1 MLTSLPIPLCLA
13 TWLLAPAIGQ
23 DAPQRSSVAEDPEA
37 LEAGRSHYLGRPVAR
52 TMHWSGAPW
61 LLRETREK
69 EENGVM
75 LREWLACKP
84 GQVVCDLGSG
94 NGYHSLP
101 LARAVAPDGEVLAV
115 DLQPEMLTMLKV
127 RAGDAGITNIRTI
140 EGSID
145 DPHLQPASCDL
156 VLMVDVYHELSHPVR
171 VLDHV
176 RRSLRPGG
184 RLVLVEFRS
193 EDPEVHIKTEHKMS
207 QVQVLD
213 EMARNGLRFQ
223 AGTGALPWQH
233 VLAFERAPAEEGDTR
248 GWLSLGAREVARG
261 WWRALMG
268 EEDRVLKAFFLKES
282 DASVTVAWRKKGRAN
297 HEEPGGWANSLKDWK
312 LIAGRVTSKYS
323 GSVPGEGAA
332 DAAPGI
338 HEGFARF
345 SGPRGESIE
354 CLLALNDGGSW
365 RVSEVHGLSARED
378 R

>member
-1 MLTSLPIPLCLA
+1 MLTSLRIPLCLA
-13 TWLLAPAIGQ
+13 AWLLAPAIGQ
-23 DAPQRSSVAEDPEA
+23 DTSVKPVASEDPEA

-69 EENGVM
+69 EENGDL

-101 LARAVAPDGEVLAV
+101 LARAVAPGGEVLAV
-115 DLQPEMLTMLKV
+115 DLQPEMLAMLKV
-127 RAGDAGITNIRTI
+127 RAGDVDITNIRTI
-140 EGSID
+140 EGAID
-145 DPHLQPASCDL
+145 NPHLEPASCDL

-184 RLVLVEFRS
+184 RVVLVEFRS
-193 EDPEVHIKTEHKMS
+193 EDPEVLIKPEHKMS

-213 EMARNGLRFQ
+213 EMARNGFQ
-223 AGTGALPWQH
+223 FHSGTGALPWQH
-233 VLAFERAPAEEGDTR
+233 VLAFERAPSEEIDTR
-248 GWLSLGAREVARG
+248 GWLPLGAAEVARG

-268 EEDRVLKAFFLKES
+268 EEDRVLQTFFLEES
-282 DASVTVAWRKKGRAN
+282 EAATTVTWRKKARAS
-297 HEEPGGWANSLKDWK
+297 HAEPAGWANSLEEWK
-312 LIAGRVTSKYS
+312 LVACRVTSKYS
-323 GSVPGEGAA
+323 GSEPGEGTA
-332 DAAPGI
+332 DAAPRT

-354 CLLALNDGGSW
+354 CLLSLNEGGSW
-365 RVSEVHGLSARED
+365 RVRAVNGLLPQED

>member
-1 MLTSLPIPLCLA
+1 MLTFLRIPLCLA
-13 TWLLAPAIGQ
+13 ACLLAPAIGQ
-23 DAPQRSSVAEDPEA
+23 DTSVKPVASEDPEA

-61 LLRETREK
+61 LLRATREK
-69 EENGVM
+69 EENGVL
-75 LREWLACKP
+75 LRKWLACKP

-101 LARAVAPDGEVLAV
+101 LARAVAPGGEVLAV
-115 DLQPEMLTMLKV
+115 DLQPEMLAMLKV
-127 RAGDAGITNIRTI
+127 RAGDVDITNIRTI
-140 EGSID
+140 EGAID
-145 DPHLQPASCDL
+145 NPHLEPASCDL

-213 EMARNGLRFQ
+213 EMARNGFQ
-223 AGTGALPWQH
+223 FHGGTGALPWQH
-233 VLAFERAPAEEGDTR
+233 VLAFERAPAEELDAR
-248 GWLSLGAREVARG
+248 GWLPLGSLEVARG

-268 EEDRVLKAFFLKES
+268 EEDRVLQAFFLEES
-282 DASVTVAWRKKGRAN
+282 NAVDTVAWRKERRAS
-297 HEEPGGWANSLKDWK
+297 HKEPVGLAKFLEAWK
-312 LIAGRVTSKYS
+312 LTSWGVTSKSS
-323 GSVPGEGAA
+323 GFVPEGGTQG
-332 DAAPGI
+332 DLPLE
-338 HEGFARF
+338 HKGFARF

-354 CLLALNDGGSW
+354 CLLSLNDGGSW
-365 RVSEVHGLSARED
+365 RVSAVHGLSPQED

>member
-1 MLTSLPIPLCLA
+1 
-13 TWLLAPAIGQ
+13 
-23 DAPQRSSVAEDPEA
+23 
-37 LEAGRSHYLGRPVAR
+37 RSHYLGRPVAR
-52 TMHWSGAPW
+52 TMHWTGAPW

-101 LARAVAPDGEVLAV
+101 LARAVAPGGEVLAV

-127 RAGDAGITNIRTI
+127 RAADVGITNIRTI
-140 EGSID
+140 EGAID
-145 DPHLQPASCDL
+145 DPHLEPASCDL

-184 RLVLVEFRS
+184 RVVLVEFRS
-193 EDPEVHIKTEHKMS
+193 EDPEVLIKTEHKMP

-213 EMARNGLRFQ
+213 EMARNGFRFHS
-223 AGTGALPWQH
+223 GTGALPWQH
-233 VLAFERAPAEEGDTR
+233 VLAFERAPTKEVDTR
-248 GWLSLGAREVARG
+248 GWLSLGAREVALG
-261 WWRALMG
+261 WWRALVG
-268 EEDRVLKAFFLKES
+268 EEDRVLQSFFLEKS
-282 DASVTVAWRKKGRAN
+282 HAATTVAWREKGRAS
-297 HEEPGGWANSLKDWK
+297 HEEPAGWANSLKEWK
-312 LIAGRVTSKYS
+312 LTACRVTSKYS

-332 DAAPGI
+332 DAAPRT

-354 CLLALNDGGSW
+354 CLLVLNDGGSW
-365 RVSEVHGLSARED
+365 RVSAVHGVSPRED